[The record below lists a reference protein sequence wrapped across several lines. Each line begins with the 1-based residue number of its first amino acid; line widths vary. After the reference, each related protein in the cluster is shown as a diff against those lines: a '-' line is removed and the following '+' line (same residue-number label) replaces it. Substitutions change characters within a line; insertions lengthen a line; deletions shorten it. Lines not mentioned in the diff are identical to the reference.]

1 MFVAFLIVLAVILG
15 FLVVT
20 TARAI
25 LYARSDQYKV
35 DRRLDAVT
43 RTRA

>member
-1 MFVAFLIVLAVILG
+1 MFVAFLIVLAVIFG

-20 TARAI
+20 TARTI
-25 LYARSDQYKV
+25 IYARSDQYKV